1 MGQNMLKAVFTCMLF
16 LILAI
21 SPAISLA
28 QDMPTGKW
36 WRYPRMAEKLNLSG
50 KEIRGLNEQFLETRR
65 KLIGLKS
72 RVERER
78 FELENLLE
86 NETLNEAA
94 VMDQFKRVEK
104 ERVNLATERFLFL
117 IQVRKILG
125 FERFQKLKTVY
136 EISRRQK
143 IRRNMERSG
152 PTP

>member
-1 MGQNMLKAVFTCMLF
+1 MVQNMLKTVFTCMLF

-21 SPAISLA
+21 SPTISLA

-36 WRYPRMAEKLNLSG
+36 WRYPRMAEKLNLSD
-50 KEIRGLNEQFLETRR
+50 KEIRGLDEQFLETRR

-104 ERVNLATERFLFL
+104 ERVNLATERFRFL

-125 FERFQKLKTVY
+125 FERFLKLKTVY

-143 IRRNMERSG
+143 IRRNMEHTG